1 MKAALFVF
9 VGALG
14 VYARCI
20 ERDCSSGHGEK
31 DRCPWPA
38 SHCGWLNWPYN
49 IYSTSII
56 SLQIFVVTVILI
68 RNNSMVNMYRKCMY
82 KFFSVNII

>member
-1 MKAALFVF
+1 MCEVFVCGLEKSYMKVALLVF

-31 DRCPWPA
+31 NRCSRLA
-38 SHCGWLNWPYN
+38 SHCGRLKLPCN

-56 SLQIFVVTVILI
+56 SLEIFVVVTVII
-68 RNNSMVNMYRKCMY
+68 ICNN
-82 KFFSVNII
+82 